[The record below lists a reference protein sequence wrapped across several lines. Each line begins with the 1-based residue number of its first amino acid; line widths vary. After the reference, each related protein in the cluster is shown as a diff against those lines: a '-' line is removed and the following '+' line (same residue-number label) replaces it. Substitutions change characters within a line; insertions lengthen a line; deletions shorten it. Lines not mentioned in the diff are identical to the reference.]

1 MKRKLKHYSYLISF
15 NSLLIVVL
23 LLTGVLL
30 MLSLSIVSVTPTF
43 AASIENVNTI
53 QPLLVEISA
62 ARASGSVSNNVFKAK
77 TTVTT
82 LNKTTISVTMKLQK
96 KSGTSWIT
104 VKTWNK
110 TQTGS
115 NYLLYTEEH
124 TVSSGTYRVYSEIT
138 AGADSITRTS
148 STITN

>member
-1 MKRKLKHYSYLISF
+1 MKK
-15 NSLLIVVL
+15 V

-30 MLSLSIVSVTPTF
+30 MLSLVVVGLVPCY
-43 AASIENVNTI
+43 AASNEGVDII
-53 QPLLVEISA
+53 QPLLVEVRT

-115 NYLLYTEEH
+115 NYLLYTEEY

-148 STITN
+148 STISN